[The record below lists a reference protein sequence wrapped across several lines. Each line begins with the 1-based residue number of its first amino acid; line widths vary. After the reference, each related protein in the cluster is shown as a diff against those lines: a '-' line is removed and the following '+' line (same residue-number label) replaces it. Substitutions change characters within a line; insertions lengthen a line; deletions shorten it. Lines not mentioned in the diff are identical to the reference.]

1 MTHRV
6 ILFTGEGCSLCEEA
20 TEVLD
25 QIGHPYETAADPAYR
40 ERIPVVSVDGRV
52 ISEGPVNG
60 RAIRRALR

>member
-20 TEVLD
+20 AEVLD
-25 QIGHPYETAADPAYR
+25 QIGHPYETATDPTYR
-40 ERIPVVSVDGRV
+40 ERIPVISVDGRV